1 MEPWMRRWRASD
13 GHSPLPGPRSLVER
27 TFRRADVPS
36 VRRAALEFG
45 ARAGIG
51 AGQLADWVLAVNEAA
66 ACAVAAGPRTARL
79 RLWTVGA
86 RAFCA
91 VIGDS
96 AQDQGPGGGRQGDV
110 DRMRRW
116 LLQQLCDYVSVESG
130 PDGVSVLLAMNVT

>member
-1 MEPWMRRWRASD
+1 MRRWRASD
-13 GHSPLPGPRSLVER
+13 GQPPLPGARSFVER
-27 TFRRADVPS
+27 TFRRADIPS

-45 ARAGIG
+45 SRAGIG

-79 RLWTVGA
+79 RLWTAGA

-91 VIGDS
+91 VTGDS
-96 AQDQGPGGGRQGDV
+96 PQEQGPGGGRQGDI

-116 LLQQLCDYVSVESG
+116 LLQQLCDYVAVEAG
-130 PDGVSVLLAMNVT
+130 PEGVSVLLAMNVT